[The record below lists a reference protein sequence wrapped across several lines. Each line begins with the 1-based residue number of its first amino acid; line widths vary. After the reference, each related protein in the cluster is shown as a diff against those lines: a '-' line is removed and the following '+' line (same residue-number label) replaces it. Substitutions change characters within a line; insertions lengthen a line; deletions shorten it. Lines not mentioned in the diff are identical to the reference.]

1 MRIRLTPFI
10 MMLILCTACDRTGSS
25 TPPTTASAEVTPH
38 QVTFTIPVEQR
49 SAWRWNVGSTPR
61 NAFEYDWS
69 ISQGVRS
76 FGFSVWKKGD
86 AAPEQGNL
94 SELIKAGQGSIWE
107 PTSEGGGRLVGKIG
121 VTAVRDDSALQMVL
135 SDQSILKELLERR
148 PSTLEVV
155 SRTLDTTKQQ
165 YTIVEQRYSIALNYR

>member
-25 TPPTTASAEVTPH
+25 TGATAEVTPN

-94 SELIKAGQGSIWE
+94 SELVKAGQGSIWE

-121 VTAVRDDSALQMVL
+121 VTAVRQGSALEMVL

-165 YTIVEQRYSIALNYR
+165 YSIVEQRYPIALNYR

>member
-10 MMLILCTACDRTGSS
+10 MMLMLCTACDRTGSS
-25 TPPTTASAEVTPH
+25 AGATAEVTPN

-94 SELIKAGQGSIWE
+94 SELVKAGQGSIWE

-121 VTAVRDDSALQMVL
+121 VSAVRHDSALQMVL

-155 SRTLDTTKQQ
+155 SKTLDTTKQQ